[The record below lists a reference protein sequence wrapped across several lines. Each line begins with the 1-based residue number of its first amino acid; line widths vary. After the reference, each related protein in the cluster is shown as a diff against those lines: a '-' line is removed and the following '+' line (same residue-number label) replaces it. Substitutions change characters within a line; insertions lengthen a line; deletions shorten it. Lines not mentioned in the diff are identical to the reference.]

1 MAFFDLRSTG
11 GTNIHTAFRFEME
24 VATDTAN
31 STLGLDDK
39 LTAYI
44 TSSDL
49 PCSEE
54 DIITWRM
61 PGGMA
66 NYQAGMRSTKPI
78 NVTFVVCSEYIN
90 SWYRVLRKWEE
101 ATYNLNDGSNKGKA
115 QYCTDAI
122 SIRIKG
128 EDQITKYRFHLLR
141 AQVGALDFKQVNSE
155 SNEMLRVSCTI
166 HYDNYEV
173 YNGQN
178 APIETL

>member
-1 MAFFDLRSTG
+1 MALFDLRSTG

-24 VATDTAN
+24 VATGTAN
-31 STLGLDDK
+31 STLGLDDT

-44 TSSDL
+44 TSCDL

-78 NVTFVVCSEYIN
+78 NCEFVVCSEYIN
-90 SWYRVLRKWEE
+90 SWYRVLRKWEN
-101 ATYNLNDGSNKGKA
+101 ATYNLNDGTNKGKA
-115 QYCTDAI
+115 LYCTDAI
-122 SIRIKG
+122 SIRVKA
-128 EDQITKYRFHLLR
+128 ENDQTKYRFHLLR
-141 AQVGALDFKQVNSE
+141 AQVAGLDFKQVNSE

-166 HYDNYEV
+166 YYDNYEV
-173 YNGQN
+173 YNGNNQL
-178 APIETL
+178 IEL